1 MLKARGQLPHK
12 RSTAQTF
19 SVAKLKVDYRQVSVI
34 PGSERGNEIKRIVA
48 NRVYKSVGSRSTGVG
63 VLEVEEVVIEDS
75 AVFIDPSLL
84 TNQRTRGQDVID
96 PYQASRKAR
105 LGNQARWRVIT
116 PDAESK
122 A

>member
-1 MLKARGQLPHK
+1 MASVKGRNNEFLGQPE
-12 RSTAQTF
+12 
-19 SVAKLKVDYRQVSVI
+19 V
-34 PGSERGNEIKRIVA
+34 NEIKHIVA
-48 NRVYKSVGSRSTGVG
+48 NRVYKSVDSRSAGIG

-116 PDAESK
+116 PDADGK